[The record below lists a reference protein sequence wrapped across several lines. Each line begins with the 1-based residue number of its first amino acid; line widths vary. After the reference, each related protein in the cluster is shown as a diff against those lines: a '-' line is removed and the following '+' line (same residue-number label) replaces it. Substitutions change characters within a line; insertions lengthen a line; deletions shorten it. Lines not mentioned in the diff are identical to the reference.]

1 MLCWSI
7 IAFAP
12 HGLGQEY
19 QGKQLVRAELLA
31 ATNAVVPGKPF
42 TVGLLLRMAPAW
54 HTYWK
59 FSGDAGLPS
68 EMKWKLPPG
77 WKIGEIQWP
86 IPLKTIDP
94 GDIQT
99 YGYENE
105 VLLMQEI
112 TPPNVVAG
120 IGDAGNVGRA
130 NHEPGSSIPA
140 TTVKLSADAS
150 WLVCER
156 ICIPGGATLQLELP
170 ASTTSQLANTE
181 LFARYRR
188 LLPQNWPGANVA
200 TADWSRVGSDLRL
213 KVTSETLANYSAVD
227 FFPLPEQST
236 VVGHPRIESR
246 SKNEVVFRIP
256 IESSEKN
263 LSSMAGL
270 LVFSHQ
276 PNGED
281 RAAWQIATPTVVSAA
296 RPAPVRG
303 IFTFLL
309 FGFLGGIILNLMP
322 CVLPVI
328 SLKIFGFIQQ
338 AGQSR
343 QKILRSGVAFT
354 IGIFAWFITLALL
367 LIALKAAGRD
377 VTWGGFQFTN
387 AYFVLALSVIVLVF
401 ALNLFGVFEISLPQ
415 SMTRGLLSTT
425 ERKDDL
431 GSFFQGVFATVLAT
445 PCTAPFLGT
454 ALGFAF
460 SQSPAIILS
469 MFVAIAAGMS
479 APYLLLSAQ
488 PAWLRLLPKPGPW
501 MLHVK
506 QFMGFLLLAT
516 LLFLLYVLGAQR
528 GLEGAI
534 WASCFLLV
542 ISVACWMK
550 GAFVVPTASVL
561 KRSVVLVLML
571 VLVFMS
577 GIYFIGDKFHSGNIA
592 SADSRLRGDWQ
603 AFTPERLQ
611 TELEQGRFVFVDF
624 TAAWCLTCKFNE
636 ASVLESAEV
645 RQAFQRHRIVKMK
658 ADWTNG
664 DPAITKLLQHFGR
677 PGVPLYVLYPGK
689 NDEPIVF
696 PELLTKSMVLEKLET
711 SAPHNKATGMPRI
724 SVSSVVNAPAEKVW
738 AVIRRFDAVVDW
750 LPFVK
755 SSPIEDGGD
764 PTRVGCIRVLTQT
777 DGEVFREVLVAL
789 SDAERSYSYTFVSS
803 PVPVRN
809 HQTTLHVLPIT
820 DGDRS
825 YVEWSSRFEI
835 DPECEAQLVDLMNRN
850 FLAGL
855 RNLAEK
861 FNRDRAASP

>member
-1 MLCWSI
+1 V
-7 IAFAP
+7 
-12 HGLGQEY
+12 Y
-19 QGKQLVRAELLA
+19 QGKELVKAELLPDTKA
-31 ATNAVVPGKPF
+31 IVPGKPF
-42 TVGLLLRMAPAW
+42 TVGLLLRMAPGW

-59 FSGDAGLPS
+59 FSGDAGLPT
-68 EMKWKLPPG
+68 ELKWKLPPD
-77 WKIGEIQWP
+77 WKVGEIQWP

-94 GDIQT
+94 GDIET
-99 YGYENE
+99 YGYESE

-112 TPPNVVAG
+112 TPPQK
-120 IGDAGNVGRA
+120 IDD
-130 NHEPGSSIPA
+130 PS
-140 TTVKLSADAS
+140 VKLSADTN
-150 WLVCER
+150 WLVCEK

-170 ASTTSQLANTE
+170 VSTTSEAANTE
-181 LFARYRR
+181 PFARYRR
-188 LLPQNWPGANVA
+188 LLPQIWPESNVA
-200 TADWSRVGSDLRL
+200 TANWSRIGSDLRL
-213 KVTSETLANYSAVD
+213 KITSQPLANYPALD
-227 FFPLPEQST
+227 FFPLPEQGA
-236 VVGHPRIESR
+236 VVGHPKIDSR

-270 LVFSHQ
+270 IVFSQQ
-276 PNGED
+276 PNGGD
-281 RAAWQIATPTVVSAA
+281 RAAWQLASAPIVSAA
-296 RPAPVRG
+296 GAAPPRG

-309 FGFLGGIILNLMP
+309 FGFIGGIILNLMP

-343 QKILRSGVAFT
+343 QKILRSGLAFT
-354 IGIFAWFITLALL
+354 VGIFAWFIALALV
-367 LIALKAAGRD
+367 LIVLKGAGSE

-415 SMTRGLLSTT
+415 SMTRSLLSTT

-431 GSFFQGVFATVLAT
+431 GSFFQGVFATILAT

-460 SQSPAIILS
+460 SQSAAVILS

-550 GAFVVPTASVL
+550 GAFVSPTASAI
-561 KRSVVLVLML
+561 KRSIALVLMF
-571 VLVFMS
+571 VLVFAS
-577 GIYFIGDKFHSGNIA
+577 GIYFIGGKFRSTNLA
-592 SADSRLRGDWQ
+592 SATAGSLRGDWQ

-611 TELEQGRFVFVDF
+611 AELEQSHFVFVDF

-636 ASVLESAEV
+636 ANVLENDAV
-645 RQAFQRHRIVKMK
+645 RQAFQRHGIVKLK

-664 DPAITKLLQHFGR
+664 DPVITKLLQQFGR

-689 NDEPIVF
+689 SAEPIVF
-696 PELLTKSMVLEKLET
+696 PELLTKSMILEKLEST
-711 SAPHNKATGMPRI
+711 SRAVA
-724 SVSSVVNAPAEKVW
+724 AE
-738 AVIRRFDAVVDW
+738 
-750 LPFVK
+750 
-755 SSPIEDGGD
+755 
-764 PTRVGCIRVLTQT
+764 
-777 DGEVFREVLVAL
+777 
-789 SDAERSYSYTFVSS
+789 
-803 PVPVRN
+803 
-809 HQTTLHVLPIT
+809 
-820 DGDRS
+820 
-825 YVEWSSRFEI
+825 
-835 DPECEAQLVDLMNRN
+835 
-850 FLAGL
+850 
-855 RNLAEK
+855 
-861 FNRDRAASP
+861 